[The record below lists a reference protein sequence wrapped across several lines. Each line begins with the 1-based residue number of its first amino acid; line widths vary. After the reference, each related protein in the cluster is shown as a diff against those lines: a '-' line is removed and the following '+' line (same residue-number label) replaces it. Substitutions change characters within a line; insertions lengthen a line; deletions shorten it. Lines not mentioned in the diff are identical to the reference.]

1 MASFHTLYS
10 VHSVCWDSSSPNE
23 KVRQAVQVAADVRSL
38 TDVTAFAEFRVASVV
53 QQQQSVVNLRA
64 EVYELCSE
72 LHHTRRLPDA
82 QVAVR
87 CAVSS
92 RSLLLPIR

>member
-1 MASFHTLYS
+1 MTSFHTLYS
-10 VHSVCWDSSSPNE
+10 VHSLCWDSSSPDE
-23 KVRQAVQVAADVRSL
+23 KVRQAVQVAAEVRSL
-38 TDVTAFAEFRVASVV
+38 TDDTAFAEFRVASVV
-53 QQQQSVVNLRA
+53 QQQQSVVKLRS
-64 EVYELCSE
+64 EVYRLCSE

-92 RSLLLPIR
+92 RSLLLPIH